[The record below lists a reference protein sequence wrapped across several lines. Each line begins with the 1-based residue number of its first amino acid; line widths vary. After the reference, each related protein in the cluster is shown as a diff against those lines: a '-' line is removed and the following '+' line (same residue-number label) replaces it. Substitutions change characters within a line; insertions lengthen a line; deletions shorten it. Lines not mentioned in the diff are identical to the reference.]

1 MLWER
6 RACKAG
12 TTRSLGP
19 REAWAELSF
28 CPRRWAHAEGC
39 SNSSDRHAQ
48 ETRSSVFW
56 SPTGSGCTC
65 KVRQRQARVRGPST
79 SETKFRPLSG
89 QDDTLNHFKRDGL
102 LLAEELPA
110 VPAVVTSLGEGEANG
125 AAGAAVH
132 HLILHPVV
140 GCRTTRLVADGP
152 AEDSTTPVTHKDLTV
167 VPVTRMNRGG
177 GEYLKTKEELVLSFG
192 RWFFL
197 LGDGEGCDLSWLS
210 VVLAIKRSVHGE
222 FAPEHQLA
230 LPSVPCRHPE
240 IHIQTSWSHKKGTTK
255 HQQMNI
261 SVCGVFCEATASV
274 LAAELRS
281 QSELLLWKDLKQSLS
296 AHLFWVGYSV
306 VRLRWTAEKAAILS
320 SGLD

>member
-1 MLWER
+1 MVVIHNINKFVKSCGGRWLIEACPINAVLSLLFSNSECWVQVVKVMKEFSFNPLCFFFFLHQTDTVHVVFRQDWRMLWER

-19 REAWAELSF
+19 REVWAELSF

-39 SNSSDRHAQ
+39 SNSSDRHAL

-56 SPTGSGCTC
+56 SLTGSGCTC

-79 SETKFRPLSG
+79 SETKLWPLSG
-89 QDDTLNHFKRDGL
+89 QNDTLNHFKRDGL

-110 VPAVVTSLGEGEANG
+110 VPAVVTPLGEGEANG

-177 GEYLKTKEELVLSFG
+177 NT
-192 RWFFL
+192 
-197 LGDGEGCDLSWLS
+197 
-210 VVLAIKRSVHGE
+210 
-222 FAPEHQLA
+222 
-230 LPSVPCRHPE
+230 
-240 IHIQTSWSHKKGTTK
+240 
-255 HQQMNI
+255 
-261 SVCGVFCEATASV
+261 
-274 LAAELRS
+274 
-281 QSELLLWKDLKQSLS
+281 
-296 AHLFWVGYSV
+296 
-306 VRLRWTAEKAAILS
+306 
-320 SGLD
+320 